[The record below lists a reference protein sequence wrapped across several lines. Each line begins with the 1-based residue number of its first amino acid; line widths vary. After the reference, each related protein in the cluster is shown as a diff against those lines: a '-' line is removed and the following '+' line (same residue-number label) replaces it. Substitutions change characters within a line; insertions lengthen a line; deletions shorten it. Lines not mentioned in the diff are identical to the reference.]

1 MKTEE
6 NISQELISKLKEWHN
21 TGNHLKVV
29 LELKAFSKTSE
40 SYLLTNLLARALNNL
55 NLYEEALGLLQS
67 VSEQGKEDRDWQ
79 FRVGY
84 SLFYIDGRETESIPY
99 FEKAIALGDDY
110 PSTYELLLEA
120 RSFLDDNVQDNK
132 SHEEEFTFVP
142 EAYAQINLNMR
153 LQPKYRAHIEDSL
166 DYMLRLKKWGC
177 VSGGGTSIGK
187 NGEPESCDIEIDLVS
202 YSEEMKNNVISI
214 AKNLEIA
221 NGSKL
226 KYYAKNENVNQEFNV
241 ECPIGKL
248 AGLGVY
254 IDTKVLEGQQIEV
267 DTVIELYNSL
277 INILGN
283 NGALTPSHSENTNQI
298 ALYFYGEREYE
309 YLLNKITPFL
319 KDNVVG
325 KNCKVVQI
333 A

>member
-1 MKTEE
+1 MKTDK
-6 NISQELISKLKEWHN
+6 NISEELIKKLNDWHN

-29 LELKAFSKTSE
+29 LELKSLPETNN
-40 SYLLTNLLARALNNL
+40 SYLLTSLLARALNNL
-55 NLYEEALGLLQS
+55 NLYEEALGLLKS

-84 SLFYIDGRETESIPY
+84 SLFYIDGRETEAIPY
-99 FEKAIALGDDY
+99 FEKAIELGDDY

-120 RSFLDDNVQDNK
+120 KSFLDEDLGIT
-132 SHEEEFTFVP
+132 EEILEDFSFVP

-177 VSGGGTSIGK
+177 VSGGGTSIGE
-187 NGEPESCDIEIDLVS
+187 NGEPISCDIDIDLVS
-202 YSEEMKNNVISI
+202 YSEEMKNNLIFI
-214 AKNLEIA
+214 AKNLEVA

-226 KYYAKNENVNQEFNV
+226 KYYAKDKNVNPEFNV
-241 ECPIGKL
+241 EYPIGKL
-248 AGLGVY
+248 VGLGVY
-254 IDTKVLEGQQIEV
+254 IDTQVLEDEQIEV

-283 NGALTPSHSENTNQI
+283 NGALTPSHSENENQI

-325 KNCKVVQI
+325 KKSSVVQI

>member
-1 MKTEE
+1 MKTDK
-6 NISQELISKLKEWHN
+6 NISEEFIKKLNDWHS

-29 LELKAFSKTSE
+29 LELKSLPETNN
-40 SYLLTNLLARALNNL
+40 SYLLTSLLARALNNL
-55 NLYEEALGLLQS
+55 NLYEEALGLLKS

-84 SLFYIDGRETESIPY
+84 SLFYIDGRETEAIPY
-99 FEKAIALGDDY
+99 FEKAIELGDDY

-120 RSFLDDNVQDNK
+120 KSFL
-132 SHEEEFTFVP
+132 EEDLDITEEILEDFSFVP

-177 VSGGGTSIGK
+177 VSGGGTSIGE
-187 NGEPESCDIEIDLVS
+187 NGEPISCDIDIDLVS
-202 YSEEMKNNVISI
+202 YSEEMKNNLIFI
-214 AKNLEIA
+214 AKNLEVA

-226 KYYAKNENVNQEFNV
+226 KYYAKDKNVNPEFNV
-241 ECPIGKL
+241 EYPIGKL
-248 AGLGVY
+248 VGLGVY
-254 IDTKVLEGQQIEV
+254 IDTQVLEDEQIEV

-283 NGALTPSHSENTNQI
+283 NGALTPSHSENENQI

-325 KNCKVVQI
+325 KKSSVVQI

>member
-1 MKTEE
+1 MKTKE
-6 NISQELISKLKEWHN
+6 NISQELISKLNEWHN

-29 LELKAFSKTSE
+29 LELKSLPETSN

-84 SLFYIDGRETESIPY
+84 SLFYMDGREIEAIPY
-99 FEKAIALGDDY
+99 FEKAIELGDDY

-120 RSFLDDNVQDNK
+120 KSFLSDDSESNETN
-132 SHEEEFTFVP
+132 EEEFTFVP

-177 VSGGGTSIGK
+177 VSGGGTSIGE
-187 NGEPESCDIEIDLVS
+187 NGEPTSCDIDIDLVS
-202 YSEEMKNNVISI
+202 YSEEMKNNLIFM
-214 AKNLEIA
+214 AKNLEVA
-221 NGSKL
+221 NGSRL
-226 KYYAKNENVNQEFNV
+226 KYYAKDKDVNPEFNV
-241 ECPIGKL
+241 EYPIGKL
-248 AGLGVY
+248 VGLGVY
-254 IDTKVLEGQQIEV
+254 IDTQALEDEQIEV

-283 NGALTPSHSENTNQI
+283 NGALTPSHSENKNQI

>member
-1 MKTEE
+1 MKTDK
-6 NISQELISKLKEWHN
+6 NISEELIKKLNDWHN

-29 LELKAFSKTSE
+29 LELKSLPETNN
-40 SYLLTNLLARALNNL
+40 SYLLTSLLARALNNL
-55 NLYEEALGLLQS
+55 NLYEEALGLLKS

-84 SLFYIDGRETESIPY
+84 SLFYIDGRETEAIPY
-99 FEKAIALGDDY
+99 FEKAIELGDDY

-120 RSFLDDNVQDNK
+120 KSFL
-132 SHEEEFTFVP
+132 EEDLGITEETLEDFSFVP
-142 EAYAQINLNMR
+142 EAYAQITLNMK
-153 LQPKYRAHIEDSL
+153 LQPEHRGHIEDSL

-177 VSGGGTSIGK
+177 VSGGGTLIGK
-187 NGEPESCDIEIDLVS
+187 NGEPESCDIELDLVS
-202 YSEEMKNNVISI
+202 YSKEMKSNLVNI
-214 AKNLEIA
+214 ANNLEVA
-221 NGSKL
+221 SGSKL
-226 KYYAKNENVNQEFNV
+226 KYYAKDKNIDSRFDV
-241 ECPIGKL
+241 EHQIGKL
-248 AGLGVY
+248 TGLGIY
-254 IDTKVLEGQQIEV
+254 IDKQVLEEDQVEV
-267 DTVIELYNSL
+267 DTVIELYKSL

-283 NGALTPSHSENTNQI
+283 NGALTPSHSENENQI

-325 KNCKVVQI
+325 KKSSVVQI

>member
-1 MKTEE
+1 MKTDK
-6 NISQELISKLKEWHN
+6 NISEELIKKLNDWHS

-29 LELKAFSKTSE
+29 LELKSLPETNN
-40 SYLLTNLLARALNNL
+40 SYLLTSLLARALNNL
-55 NLYEEALGLLQS
+55 NLYEEALELLKS

-84 SLFYIDGRETESIPY
+84 SLFYIDGRETEAIPY
-99 FEKAIALGDDY
+99 FEKAIELGDDY

-120 RSFLDDNVQDNK
+120 KSFL
-132 SHEEEFTFVP
+132 EEDSGITEEILEDFSFVP

-177 VSGGGTSIGK
+177 VSGGGTSIGE
-187 NGEPESCDIEIDLVS
+187 NGEPISCDIDIDLVS
-202 YSEEMKNNVISI
+202 YSEEMKNNLIFI
-214 AKNLEIA
+214 AKNLEVA

-226 KYYAKNENVNQEFNV
+226 KYYAKDKDVNPEFNV
-241 ECPIGKL
+241 EYPIGKL
-248 AGLGVY
+248 VGLGVY
-254 IDTKVLEGQQIEV
+254 IDTQVLEDEQIEV

-283 NGALTPSHSENTNQI
+283 NGALTPSHSENENQI

-325 KNCKVVQI
+325 KKSSVVQI